1 MSKEREMGNSLEVQ
15 LLRLGDFTAEGIG
28 SIPGWETKIPQSL
41 QCDQKKRERE
51 TQFKMFYLNSP
62 ILTGGHVSIYEKLSG
77 YIYTLPLYHTFF

>member
-1 MSKEREMGNSLEVQ
+1 MSTQGPSNKMSKEREMGNSLEVQ

-51 TQFKMFYLNSP
+51 KHNLRCF
-62 ILTGGHVSIYEKLSG
+62 I
-77 YIYTLPLYHTFF
+77 